1 MERIPDDIRR
11 HRLPGTEI
19 KKIGNRYYIQRIT
32 SKRVP
37 GCKWPKKILLEYIGT
52 VTAEG
57 IVPRKSK
64 RVPAAAIPRTKEFGA
79 TWAVRALSGDI
90 LEALRR
96 HFPDDAEW
104 LYALAVLRCV
114 NPSAMQYAELNFE
127 TSYLSELFPGAKL
140 SSQQISRQMKLL
152 GRSRAPMVAFMREF
166 AKGDKWFQIVDGS
179 ALLCHSKNIADAQ
192 LGYNAHGARKPQ
204 INLLYALSIT
214 KTGREFAPVFFKR
227 YPGSIRD
234 VSAFSTFRKEMKAS
248 NALVIA
254 DKGFQKLA
262 TAEEL
267 EREGLGYIMPLR
279 RTSREWSR
287 APLEKPG
294 LSGFSGRFLYAG
306 RIIWWWAQPF
316 EKGSTHR
323 YVLYLDESLRHA
335 ELAHD
340 AKNVG
345 GESGKELAAIQK
357 KQLLCGTFAIRTNQM
372 DLSAQTLYELYK
384 LREDVEQLVDAYKVE
399 LGCATT
405 GMHSDETLE
414 SCLFLNH
421 LALAMAYRVYN
432 ELKKRGMLKKY
443 AVTQTLE
450 QILAKIMVTNVGDG
464 WTLEPA
470 PKACR
475 NALSAMGLS
484 LPDAP
489 A

>member
-1 MERIPDDIRR
+1 
-11 HRLPGTEI
+11 
-19 KKIGNRYYIQRIT
+19 
-32 SKRVP
+32 
-37 GCKWPKKILLEYIGT
+37 
-52 VTAEG
+52 
-57 IVPRKSK
+57 
-64 RVPAAAIPRTKEFGA
+64 
-79 TWAVRALSGDI
+79 
-90 LEALRR
+90 
-96 HFPDDAEW
+96 
-104 LYALAVLRCV
+104 
-114 NPSAMQYAELNFE
+114 
-127 TSYLSELFPGAKL
+127 
-140 SSQQISRQMKLL
+140 
-152 GRSRAPMVAFMREF
+152 MVAFMREF
-166 AKGDKWFQIVDGS
+166 VKEDQWLQIVDGS

-192 LGYNAHGARKPQ
+192 LGYNAHGSRKPQ

-214 KTGREFAPVFFKR
+214 ADGKEFSPVFFKR

-234 VSAFSTFRKEMKAS
+234 VSAFSTFRTEMKAR
-248 NALVIA
+248 NALVIV
-254 DKGFQKLA
+254 DKGFQKAA
-262 TAEEL
+262 TAEDL

-279 RTSREWSR
+279 RTSLEWAR
-287 APLEKPG
+287 TPLEQPG

-316 EKGSTHR
+316 GGDATHR

-335 ELAHD
+335 ELSHD
-340 AKNVG
+340 ARNIG
-345 GESGKELAAIQK
+345 RETGEQLAAIQK

-414 SCLFLNH
+414 SCLFVNH

-450 QILAKIMVTNVGDG
+450 QILSKVMVTNVGDG

-475 NALSAMGLS
+475 DALTAMGLS
-484 LPDAP
+484 LPAVP
-489 A
+489 E

>member
-1 MERIPDDIRR
+1 MARIPEEILR

-19 KKIGNRYYIQRIT
+19 KKIGGHYYIQRIT
-32 SKRVP
+32 SKRLP
-37 GCKWPKKILLEYIGT
+37 GAKWPRKVVLGYIGT
-52 VTAEG
+52 VTPEG
-57 IVPRKSK
+57 IVPRKTR
-64 RVPAAAIPRTKEFGA
+64 RVPADVLPRTKEFGA
-79 TWAVRALSGDI
+79 TWAVRALSRDI
-90 LEALRR
+90 FEALCR
-96 HFPDDAEW
+96 HFPDDAPW

-114 NPSAMQYAELNFE
+114 HPSAMRYAELNFE
-127 TSYLSELFPGAKL
+127 TSYLTELFPRAQL
-140 SSQQISRQMKLL
+140 SSRQISRQMKRF
-152 GRSRAPMVAFMREF
+152 GQSRAPMVAFMREF
-166 AKGDKWFQIVDGS
+166 LKDDPCLQIVDGS

-192 LGYNAHGARKPQ
+192 LGYNAHGSRKPQ
-204 INLLYALSIT
+204 INLLYALSIGENG
-214 KTGREFAPVFFKR
+214 KEFAPVFFKR

-234 VSAFSTFRKEMKAS
+234 VSAFSTFRKEMRVR
-248 NALVIA
+248 NALVIV
-254 DKGFQKLA
+254 DKGFQKVA

-287 APLEKPG
+287 APLEQPG

-316 EKGSTHR
+316 GKDAGHR

-345 GESGKELAAIQK
+345 GESGAELAAIQR

-372 DLSAQTLYELYK
+372 DLSAPSLYGLYK
-384 LREDVEQLVDAYKVE
+384 LREDIEQLVDAYKVE

-414 SCLFLNH
+414 SCLFVNH

-432 ELKKRGMLKKY
+432 RLKKQGMLKKY

-450 QILAKIMVTNVGDG
+450 QVLSKIMVTNVGDG

-475 NALSAMGLS
+475 DALSAIGLT
-484 LPDAP
+484 LPTSP
-489 A
+489 E

>member
-1 MERIPDDIRR
+1 MDPIPEEIRR

-19 KKIGNRYYIQRIT
+19 KKIGTRYYIQRIT
-32 SKRVP
+32 SKRLP
-37 GCKWPKKILLEYIGT
+37 GSKWPRKVVLGYIGT
-52 VTAEG
+52 VTPEG
-57 IVPRKSK
+57 IVPKQTK
-64 RVPAAAIPRTKEFGA
+64 RVPADAVPRTKEFGA

-90 LEALRR
+90 LQALRR

-104 LYALAVLRCV
+104 LYPLAVLRCV
-114 NPSAMQYAELNFE
+114 HPSAMRYAGLNFE
-127 TSYLSELFPGAKL
+127 TSYLSELFPNAKL
-140 SSQQISRQMKLL
+140 TSQQISRRMKLL

-166 AKGDKWFQIVDGS
+166 VKEDKWLQIVDGS

-192 LGYNAHGARKPQ
+192 LGYNAHGSRKPQ

-214 KTGREFAPVFFKR
+214 ENGKEFSPVFFKR

-234 VSAFSTFRKEMKAS
+234 VSAFSTFRTEMKAR
-248 NALVIA
+248 NALVIV
-254 DKGFQKLA
+254 DKGFQKVA
-262 TAEEL
+262 TAEDL

-279 RTSREWSR
+279 RTSLEWSR
-287 APLEKPG
+287 APLERPG
-294 LSGFSGRFLYAG
+294 LSGFEGRFLYAG
-306 RIIWWWAQPF
+306 RIIWWWSQPF
-316 EKGSTHR
+316 GKDDTHR

-340 AKNVG
+340 ARNVG
-345 GESGKELAAIQK
+345 RENAQQLAAIQK

-414 SCLFLNH
+414 SCLFVNH

-450 QILAKIMVTNVGDG
+450 QILSKVMVTNVGDG
-464 WTLEPA
+464 WLLEPA

-475 NALSAMGLS
+475 DALTAMGLS
-484 LPDAP
+484 LPAVP
-489 A
+489 E